1 MVNLSVNEPN
11 SRPWKNDLLTEG
23 ICDVLQHLLL
33 KPVMATCGIT
43 VSVFPDYSGTTSVSL
58 QNFPEMNKL
67 SICLGKSF
75 FFSPGLCENF
85 GQFQTKL
92 EIVSVCTHDCVCVYE
107 CMSDCLYASRRGG
120 GLCFDSIR
128 CTDSNLPLLHLSLSV
143 MHHSYENEAER
154 QRDRKLFLNN
164 KRQPVCFQDLT
175 LPLT

>member
-1 MVNLSVNEPN
+1 MVNLSVNEPK
-11 SRPWKNDLLTEG
+11 SRSWKNDLLTEY
-23 ICDVLQHLLL
+23 CNTFLL

-43 VSVFPDYSGTTSVSL
+43 VSLFPDYSGTTSFSL

-75 FFSPGLCENF
+75 FFSPGLCANF

-92 EIVSVCTHDCVCVYE
+92 EIVSVCTHDCVCVS
-107 CMSDCLYASRRGG
+107 MNVCLTVYMPLGG
-120 GLCFDSIR
+120 AEACVLTVSGVQTLISPFFIS
-128 CTDSNLPLLHLSLSV
+128 LSLSV
-143 MHHSYENEAER
+143 MHHSYENEAET